1 MAKRSANEES
11 DGKKLVVKNR
21 KARHDYEI
29 IDTVESGI
37 VLTGT
42 EVKSLRAGRANLKD
56 SYASVDRGEVYL
68 HRVHISAYEAG
79 THYNHFP
86 ERSRKLLLNRRE
98 IRRWVGRSQQGG
110 LTMVPLSIYFI
121 RGLAKVEL
129 ALAKGKKEYDKRHAI
144 AKRQAN
150 RDVERALKERSQ

>member
-1 MAKRSANEES
+1 MAKRGGKEHS
-11 DGKKLVVKNR
+11 DGKKLVVQNR

-29 IDTVESGI
+29 IDVIESGI

-68 HRVHISAYEAG
+68 HRTHISAYEAG

-86 ERSRKLLLNRRE
+86 ERTRKLLLNRRE
-98 IRRWVGRSQQGG
+98 IRRLIGRTQQGG
-110 LTMVPLSIYFI
+110 LTMVPLSIYFKG
-121 RGLAKVEL
+121 GLAKVEL

-144 AKRQAN
+144 AERQAA
-150 RDVERALKERSQ
+150 RDVARALKDRSQ

>member
-1 MAKRSANEES
+1 MAKRGGKEHS
-11 DGKKLVVKNR
+11 DGKKLVVQNR

-29 IDTVESGI
+29 IDVIESGI

-56 SYASVDRGEVYL
+56 SYATVDRGEIYL
-68 HRVHISAYEAG
+68 HRTHISAYEAG
-79 THYNHFP
+79 THYNHSP
-86 ERSRKLLLNRRE
+86 ERTRKLLLNRRE
-98 IRRWVGRSQQGG
+98 IRRLIGRTQQGG

-121 RGLAKVEL
+121 RGRAKVEL

-144 AKRQAN
+144 AERQAA
-150 RDVERALKERSQ
+150 RDVERALKDRSQ

>member
-98 IRRWVGRSQQGG
+98 IRRWIGRSQQGG

>member
-1 MAKRSANEES
+1 MAKRSDNEES